1 MQTIG
6 KYVAALIL
14 ALASSYFGP
23 SESQHHEEK
32 EIQIRVQII
41 KPTPCLTDAVLFENQ
56 DLLS

>member
-23 SESQHHEEK
+23 SEEQRQEEK
-32 EIQIRVQII
+32 EVHIRVKVFHQS
-41 KPTPCLTDAVLFENQ
+41 PCLADAFVVVDSE
-56 DLLS
+56 LLS